1 MPAQIAS
8 SRVAASPFGALLR
21 EWRAIRRLSQ
31 LELAL
36 SSGISARHLSFAET
50 GRSHPSRET
59 VQAVATA
66 LDMPLSERNALL
78 VAAGYAPAFAETRLD
93 APELKLIRQ
102 AIDLTLDQHEPFP
115 AFALNRRWDV
125 LSANRG
131 LHRVMEC
138 LRPGGPKHGN
148 IVRQVFDPDDMRP
161 YIENWSE
168 VAGDVLSH
176 LRHAV
181 RHHPTDTGLRAL
193 LEEALSYG
201 DIPSEL
207 RQLDL
212 KARPLP
218 IIVSDFR
225 KGELRLSFFST
236 LTRFAMAADVAVQD
250 TSIECMFP
258 ADEAT
263 RKFCISAAV
272 GAA

>member
-1 MPAQIAS
+1 MPAPIAS

-59 VQAVATA
+59 VQAVASA
-66 LDMPLSERNALL
+66 LEIPLSERNALL
-78 VAAGYAPAFAETRLD
+78 MAAGYAPAFAETPLD
-93 APELKLIRQ
+93 APELDLIRQ

-115 AFALNRRWDV
+115 AFAINRRWDV
-125 LSANRG
+125 LAANQG
-131 LHRVMEC
+131 LYRVMGG

-148 IVRQVFDPDDMRP
+148 IVRQIFDPDDMRP
-161 YIENWSE
+161 YVENWGE
-168 VAGDVLSH
+168 VAGDVLAH

-181 RHHPTDTGLRAL
+181 RHHPTDTDLRAL
-193 LEEALSYG
+193 LQEALSYG
-201 DIPSEL
+201 DIPTDL
-207 RQLDL
+207 HQLDL

-218 IIVSDFR
+218 IIVTNFR
-225 KGELRLSFFST
+225 KGALRLSFFST
-236 LTRFAMAADVAVQD
+236 LTRFAMAADVGVED

-263 RKFCISAAV
+263 RQFCIAAAT